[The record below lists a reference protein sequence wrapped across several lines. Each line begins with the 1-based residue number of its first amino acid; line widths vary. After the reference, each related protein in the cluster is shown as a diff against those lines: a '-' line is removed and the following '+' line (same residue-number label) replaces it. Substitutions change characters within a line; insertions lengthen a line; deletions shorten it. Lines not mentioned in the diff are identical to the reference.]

1 VNSKLQT
8 QSSGI
13 YQSYGNPPKSSQ
25 SPNRGNLDLMS
36 KRQGLGARG
45 GVATAAGSGTTVN

>member
-1 VNSKLQT
+1 MNSKLQT

-25 SPNRGNLDLMS
+25 SPYRGNLDLMS
-36 KRQGLGARG
+36 KRQGLGTRG
-45 GVATAAGSGTTVN
+45 GAATAAGSGTTVN